1 MDKQYVSPYIQAGMQ
16 AYIDWYSMEW
26 KKYVPEKGRE
36 LTGLLLGSISDMR
49 KEQDTKQQIRNPR
62 LKVAIARIEQNAERG
77 AAAKRFHATTTMID
91 RTAGRAIVRRLIPC
105 RVGLLTNFVTDRADE
120 VEKFAQMMLNTYPG
134 TSFFFEDDVGFRV
147 ECRCYL
153 DQGVDFPQ
161 ADSGNPG
168 DLYTVE
174 PVVSLTTYI
183 GTTEEMGL
191 IRKIN
196 VRLGEAIGPVTSTIH
211 VDVDTG
217 QVQALEPETLTY
229 TGPFDSTSSQ
239 WKGI

>member
-1 MDKQYVSPYIQAGMQ
+1 MKKEYVSPYIQAGIK
-16 AYIDWYSMEW
+16 AYIDWFSMEW

-36 LTGLLLGSISDMR
+36 LIGVLLPNITDMR
-49 KEQDTKQQIRNPR
+49 KEQDTKQKITNPR
-62 LKVAIARIEQNAERG
+62 LKVALARIEQNGERG
-77 AAAKRFHATTTMID
+77 AAAKRYHATNTMID
-91 RTAGRAIVRRLIPC
+91 RTAGRAIVRRLVPC
-105 RVGLLTNFVTDRADE
+105 RVGFVTNFVTDRADE
-120 VEKFAQMMLNTYPG
+120 VEKFAQMMLNNYPG
-134 TSFFFEDDVGFRV
+134 PTFFFEDDVGFRV

-161 ADSGNPG
+161 ADSSGPG

-183 GTTEEMGL
+183 GTVEETGL

-196 VRLGEAIGPVTSTIH
+196 VRLNEAIGSILTTVH
-211 VDVDTG
+211 FDVDNG
-217 QVQALEPETLTY
+217 LVQALEPETLTY